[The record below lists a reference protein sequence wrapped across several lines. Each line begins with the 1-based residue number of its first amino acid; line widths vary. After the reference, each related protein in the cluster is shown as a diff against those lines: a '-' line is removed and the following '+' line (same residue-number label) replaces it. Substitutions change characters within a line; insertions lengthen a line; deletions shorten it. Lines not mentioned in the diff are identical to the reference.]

1 MKLGKRH
8 EAFIKKLW
16 KWISLAVQ
24 WLRLPM
30 QGTWVQSLV
39 RELRSHMLHGVAKEI
54 NKLWRK
60 EKSIPGGQGPLTRE
74 IICHFPWGVV
84 TNEGWEERTDGFRQS
99 ILIEVNRY
107 QIP

>member
-1 MKLGKRH
+1 MEVDFPGCPVVKTSNAGDVDS
-8 EAFIKKLW
+8 I
-16 KWISLAVQ
+16 
-24 WLRLPM
+24 
-30 QGTWVQSLV
+30 LV